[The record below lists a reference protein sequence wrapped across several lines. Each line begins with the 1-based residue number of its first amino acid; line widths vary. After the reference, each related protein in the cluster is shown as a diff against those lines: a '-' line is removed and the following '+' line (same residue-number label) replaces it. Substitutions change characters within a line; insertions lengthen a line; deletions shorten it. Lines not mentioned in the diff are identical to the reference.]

1 MSRYFLARYSE
12 YVDNGDLVTNWGLV
26 VEGFAK
32 TQRVLQ
38 ADIEASDLSPI
49 WFEVMLRLV
58 RTPGH
63 RLPMTQ
69 LADEVLFSSG
79 GFTKLADRIQKA
91 GYVERIGCPSDR
103 RVTWITLTDDGEK
116 VINAA
121 LKRHVACLRANVLEP
136 LGELALTELGQH
148 MRTLR
153 DQHA

>member
-1 MSRYFLARYSE
+1 MSRYFLARYDGGVE
-12 YVDNGDLVTNWGLV
+12 NGDLITNWGLV

-32 TQRVLQ
+32 AQRVLQ

-49 WFEVMLRLV
+49 WFEVLLRLV

-79 GFTKLADRIQKA
+79 GFTKLADRIAEA

-103 RVTWITLTDDGEK
+103 RVTWITLTDSGEK

-121 LKRHVACLRANVLEP
+121 LERHVACLRANVLEP
-136 LGELALTELGQH
+136 LGESSLTELGQH

-153 DQHA
+153 DQHS

>member
-1 MSRYFLARYSE
+1 MSRYFLARYNNG
-12 YVDNGDLVTNWGLV
+12 VDNGDLVTNWGLV
-26 VEGFAK
+26 VEGFARV
-32 TQRVLQ
+32 QRVLQ
-38 ADIEASDLSPI
+38 ADIEASDLNPT
-49 WFEVMLRLV
+49 WFEVLLRLV

-103 RVTWITLTDDGEK
+103 RVTWITLTDEGEK

-121 LKRHVACLRANVLEP
+121 LESHVACLRANVLEP
-136 LGELALTELGQH
+136 LSETSLNELGRY

-153 DQHA
+153 DQHT